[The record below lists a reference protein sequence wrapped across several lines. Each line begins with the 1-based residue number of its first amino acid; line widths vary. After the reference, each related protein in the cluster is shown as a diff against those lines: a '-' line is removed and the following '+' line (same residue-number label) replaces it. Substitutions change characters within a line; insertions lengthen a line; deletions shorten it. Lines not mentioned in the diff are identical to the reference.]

1 MNIIEITAAS
11 ICISVLALAI
21 KNMKSE
27 MGQLISIAATVVI
40 MVAVLPYIMTIISAI
55 REFASLS
62 QLGEE
67 FLTPILKIT
76 GIAYITQVGAELCE
90 DSGEKA
96 LSMRVLSAGKIAVT
110 VITLPLAKEAFVKIM
125 GILS

>member
-1 MNIIEITAAS
+1 MNIIQLVAAS
-11 ICISVLALAI
+11 ICISILALAI

-27 MGQLISIAATVVI
+27 MGQLITIAATVVI
-40 MVAVLPYIMTIISAI
+40 ITAVLPYIMTIISTI

-62 QLGEE
+62 QMGEK

-76 GIAYITQVGAELCE
+76 GIAYITQIGAELCE

-110 VITLPLAKEAFVKIM
+110 VIALPLAKEAFLKIM
-125 GILS
+125 EILS

>member
-1 MNIIEITAAS
+1 MNIIQLVAAS
-11 ICISVLALAI
+11 ICISILALAI
-21 KNMKSE
+21 KNMKGE
-27 MGQLISIAATVVI
+27 MGQLITIAATVVI
-40 MVAVLPYIMTIISAI
+40 ITAVLPYIMTIISTI

-62 QLGEE
+62 QMGEK

-76 GIAYITQVGAELCE
+76 GIAYITQIGAELCE

-110 VITLPLAKEAFVKIM
+110 VVALPLAKEAFLKIM
-125 GILS
+125 EILL

>member
-1 MNIIEITAAS
+1 MNIIYLVAAS
-11 ICISVLALAI
+11 ICISILALAI

-27 MGQLISIAATVVI
+27 MGQLVSVGATVVI
-40 MVAVLPYIMTIISAI
+40 MMAVLPYIMTIISTI

-62 QLGEE
+62 QMGEK

-76 GIAYITQVGAELCE
+76 GIAYITQIGAELCE
-90 DSGEKA
+90 DSGEKS

-110 VITLPLAKEAFVKIM
+110 VVALPLAKEAFLKIM
-125 GILS
+125 EILS

>member
-1 MNIIEITAAS
+1 MNIIQLAAVS
-11 ICISVLALAI
+11 VCVSVLALTV
-21 KNMKSE
+21 KNIKSE
-27 MGQLISIAATVVI
+27 MGQLISIAATVLVMAAVI
-40 MVAVLPYIMTIISAI
+40 PYIITVISTI

-62 QLGEE
+62 QLGER

-76 GIAYITQVGAELCE
+76 GIAYISQIGAELCA

-96 LSMRVLSAGKIAVT
+96 LASRVEAAGKIAVT
-110 VITLPLAKEAFVKIM
+110 VIALPVAKEAFVKIM

>member
-1 MNIIEITAAS
+1 MNIIQLVAAS

-27 MGQLISIAATVVI
+27 MGQLITIAATVVI
-40 MVAVLPYIMTIISAI
+40 IMAVLPYIMTIISTI

-62 QLGEE
+62 QMGEK

-76 GIAYITQVGAELCE
+76 GIAYITQIGAELCE

-110 VITLPLAKEAFVKIM
+110 VVALPLAKEAFLKIM
-125 GILS
+125 EILS

>member
-1 MNIIEITAAS
+1 MNIIEITSAS

-27 MGQLISIAATVVI
+27 MGQLVTILATVVI
-40 MVAVLPYIMTIISAI
+40 MTAVLPYIMTVISAI

-62 QLGEE
+62 QIGEK

-76 GIAYITQVGAELCE
+76 GIAYITQAGAELCE

-110 VITLPLAKEAFVKIM
+110 VIALPLAKEAFVKIM

>member
-1 MNIIEITAAS
+1 MNIIALTSAS
-11 ICISVLALAI
+11 ICISILALAI

-27 MGQLISIAATVVI
+27 MGQLITIAATVVI
-40 MVAVLPYIMTIISAI
+40 ITAVLPYIMTIISTI

-62 QLGEE
+62 QMGEN

-76 GIAYITQVGAELCE
+76 GIAYITQIGAELCE

-110 VITLPLAKEAFVKIM
+110 VVALPLAKEAFLKIM
-125 GILS
+125 EILS